1 MKRLLKLLLLPC
13 VVVLLMGADNQDAR
27 FEELGS
33 KIMCTCSCAQMLL
46 KCNHVGC
53 PNSDRMRREL
63 KAQVSSTSNDEEVL
77 NWFRKTWG
85 VTAVVEPGKHGF
97 ELSAWIVPW
106 SGGLLGL
113 LLVIFVIRSWKLRS
127 APVAA
132 ADVNLDPHLEALR
145 ARAQKE
151 TEI

>member
-1 MKRLLKLLLLPC
+1 MKRLLKILLLPC
-13 VVVLLMGADNQDAR
+13 VVLLMGADKQDAR

-33 KIMCTCSCAQMLL
+33 KIMCTCSCTQMLL

-63 KAQVSSTSNDEEVL
+63 KAAVSSTSNDEEVL
-77 NWFRKTWG
+77 NWFRKNWG

-106 SGGLLGL
+106 SGGVLGL

-132 ADVNLDPHLEALR
+132 ADLNLDPHLEQLR
-145 ARAQKE
+145 ARAQRE

>member
-13 VVVLLMGADNQDAR
+13 LVVLLMGADKEDAR
-27 FEELGS
+27 FQELGS
-33 KIMCTCSCAQMLL
+33 KIMCTCSCTQMLL

-63 KAQVSSTSNDEEVL
+63 KAAVESTTNDEEVL
-77 NWFRKTWG
+77 NWFRKNWG

-106 SGGLLGL
+106 SVPVLGL
-113 LLVIFVIRSWKLRS
+113 VLVIFVIRSWKLRS
-127 APVAA
+127 APVSA
-132 ADVNLDPHLEALR
+132 ADLYLDPHLEALR